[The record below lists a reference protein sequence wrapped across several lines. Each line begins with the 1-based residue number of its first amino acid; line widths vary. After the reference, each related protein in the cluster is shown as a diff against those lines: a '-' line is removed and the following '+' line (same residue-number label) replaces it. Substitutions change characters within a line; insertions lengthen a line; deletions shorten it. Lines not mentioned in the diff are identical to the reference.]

1 MNQLPIYAHTLGKWS
16 DCSCLLQLC
25 EYLNKR
31 YQLWMNWLC
40 ISSFQSTHNKSFHMY
55 FTYFYMSFYVFI
67 LLCCFYCILFYCLP
81 SWWVNTHIQGGPK
94 NGPSLK
100 YITPV
105 YDDRKAFNI
114 SKCSALYW
122 SKTGI
127 LNVVILKYSLHKL
140 RKTISQKMPINFSHK
155 QPDHFRKFVKM

>member
-1 MNQLPIYAHTLGKWS
+1 
-16 DCSCLLQLC
+16 
-25 EYLNKR
+25 
-31 YQLWMNWLC
+31 
-40 ISSFQSTHNKSFHMY
+40 
-55 FTYFYMSFYVFI
+55 
-67 LLCCFYCILFYCLP
+67 
-81 SWWVNTHIQGGPK
+81 VNTHIQGGPK

-127 LNVVILKYSLHKL
+127 LNVVIFKYSLHKL
-140 RKTISQKMPINFSHK
+140 RKTIIHRKYPLILVINNRTIFESL
-155 QPDHFRKFVKM
+155 